1 MSLKDAGKKDR
12 EIMELL
18 HTSHPTIWSMHKK
31 RLRETCLATFIRYK
45 LPRTAVAIIYSVR
58 NI

>member
-18 HTSHPTIWSMHKK
+18 RTSRPTIWSMHKK
-31 RLRETCLATFIRYK
+31 RLRETCLATFIRANC
-45 LPRTAVAIIYSVR
+45 LVSAVAIIYSVR